1 MNTKRIRM
9 VMAVWFS
16 LVFLGGRVYAQS
28 YAGVVRE
35 AANLRSGPGTDY
47 QVVVVLAEGTKLFID
62 SIAGENGFYP
72 VSVIETDTSGW
83 IAKNLVSLTRA
94 IADSDEKF
102 FTPLGRIASKEA
114 VVRVHNDS
122 GVTMTLALDRQIYK
136 FGAGEEKVLELP
148 AGSYRVRASAP
159 GILPYLGNENFEVG
173 VEYAIRF
180 YVASA
185 LGL

>member
-1 MNTKRIRM
+1 MNTKRIKM
-9 VMAVWFS
+9 VMAVS
-16 LVFLGGRVYAQS
+16 VFILSLGGRGYAQS
-28 YAGVVRE
+28 YTGVVKE

-47 QVVVVLAEGTKLFID
+47 QVVAVLAEGTELFID
-62 SIAGENGFYP
+62 SISGENGFYP

-83 IAKNLVSLTRA
+83 IAKSLVNLTQA
-94 IADSDEKF
+94 IAGRDEKI
-102 FTPLGRIASKEA
+102 FTPLRRIASKEA

-122 GVTMTLALDRQIYK
+122 NVAMTLVLDRQIYK
-136 FGAGEEKVLELP
+136 FDVGEEKVLELP
-148 AGSYRVRASAP
+148 AGSYQVRASAP
-159 GILPYLGNENFEVG
+159 GIIPYLGKEDFDVG